1 MDDFL
6 LEETNDN
13 IFVEGLLKL
22 LFKNRAIVVNDEID
36 KFVLENITLQIT
48 KFNFEDRG
56 IPVEQR
62 KPIKLLLQSPGG
74 NCIEGLNVVDVIKS
88 SKTPVYTVCFSKCC
102 SMAFHIFVSGHKRFA
117 FPNSVLLNHDGEIAL
132 QNSGAK
138 AKDTMLFIDALNKR
152 LKQNVCSHTNI
163 TDEFYDSIYEKE
175 YYMYANE
182 KGKELGCV
190 DHIIGED
197 VTLDSILQ

>member
-1 MDDFL
+1 MEEFLTNDSPLVDDL
-6 LEETNDN
+6 LEN
-13 IFVEGLLKL
+13 
-22 LFKNRAIVVNDEID
+22 LFDNRAIVVNDEIN

-48 KFNFEDRG
+48 KFNFDDRD
-56 IPVEQR
+56 IPVERR

-102 SMAFHIFVSGHKRFA
+102 SMAFHIFIAGHKRFA
-117 FPNSVLLNHDGEIAL
+117 FSNSVLLNHDGEITL
-132 QNSGAK
+132 QNSGSK
-138 AKDTMLFIDALNKR
+138 AKDTMLFIDELNKR
-152 LKQNVCSHTNI
+152 LKQNVCDHTNI

-175 YYMYANE
+175 YYMYANA